1 MYYIQIG
8 WYYYSLWQ
16 RKRRME
22 GWRNRYRSR
31 RVGRWSRHIYK
42 CIRLRPSFDSIWLR
56 DKGAGRGL
64 PHRYQPLWFWFWLWL
79 LMLTGIEAWPFFPK
93 SIGIS
98 FAFEEKRR
106 FWRSAEAFN
115 SDQVPL
121 VLLED
126 GLGCIDYCLWY
137 DFPVVG
143 RALWVGSLFSV
154 IGLYVKVVT
163 VCIAFVI
170 TQLEIRVYAGSEYI
184 EGEGDKNTICLFER
198 RSSRLLFCRRC

>member
-1 MYYIQIG
+1 MY
-8 WYYYSLWQ
+8 
-16 RKRRME
+16 
-22 GWRNRYRSR
+22 
-31 RVGRWSRHIYK
+31 
-42 CIRLRPSFDSIWLR
+42 PSKAEFDSIWLR
-56 DKGAGRGL
+56 DKGAGRGV

-106 FWRSAEAFN
+106 FWRSAEA
-115 SDQVPL
+115 SIAIRYPL
-121 VLLED
+121 FFLK
-126 GLGCIDYCLWY
+126 LGCIDYCLWY

-184 EGEGDKNTICLFER
+184 EGEGDKIPFAFLSEGLLDCYFAGDVNSSR
-198 RSSRLLFCRRC
+198 RSQGGGRRQDTIIRIDGKVICG